1 MTRPPATRDRRHA
14 RREAG
19 PRRSPGSRRWL
30 AALALGLWVLGALP
44 VGAAGHFANAL
55 GLQMAKEPVEAPA
68 FTLVDLAG
76 KQVALGEYRGRLVFL
91 NFFATWCVP
100 CRQEMPA
107 MERLYRSY
115 REKGLMLL
123 GLNVRETAR
132 EVRPFVQELALSFP
146 VLLDADGLVAY
157 TYTVRGLPATYLIGR
172 DGQML
177 WRALG
182 PREWDGPDARAYFAQ
197 ALARIVHEKP

>member
-1 MTRPPATRDRRHA
+1 V
-14 RREAG
+14 G
-19 PRRSPGSRRWL
+19 LRRSRRACRGL
-30 AALALGLWVLGALP
+30 AALAVGLWALGALP
-44 VGAAGHFANAL
+44 VEAASHFANSL

-68 FTLVDLAG
+68 FTLRDLAG
-76 KQVALGEYRGRLVFL
+76 KKVALEEYRGKLVFL
-91 NFFATWCVP
+91 NFFATWCAP

-115 REKGLMLL
+115 RDKGLLL
-123 GLNVRETAR
+123 LALNVRETAR

-157 TYTVRGLPATYLIGR
+157 KYTVRGLPATYLIGR

-182 PREWDGPDARAYFAQ
+182 PREWDGPDARAYFTQ
-197 ALARIVHEKP
+197 VLARIAHEKP